1 VWVSGVG
8 EQRFCASVRS
18 RQRFC
23 SWCFRADYRAGEL
36 LFASVRLRADRLL
49 EGRAAND
56 PSEMVREHA
65 AEIARRG

>member
-1 VWVSGVG
+1 
-8 EQRFCASVRS
+8 VRS